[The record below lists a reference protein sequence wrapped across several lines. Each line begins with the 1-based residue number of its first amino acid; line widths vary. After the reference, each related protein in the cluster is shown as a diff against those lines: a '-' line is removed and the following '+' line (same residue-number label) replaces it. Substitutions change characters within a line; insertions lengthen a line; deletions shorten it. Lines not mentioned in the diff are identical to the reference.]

1 MDKIYCNKYEYLN
14 CFVDKIEMILD
25 YVVTESPLI
34 HCITNPISINDCANS
49 ILALGA
55 KPIMAEH
62 PKEVA
67 DITQSSSALCLNMG
81 NITDARL
88 ESMQIS
94 FNSAC
99 HHKIPSILDCVGI
112 TCSSFRYD
120 YVTRLIHN
128 ESPNVIKG
136 NLSEIKKLCGA
147 ESLYVGIDS
156 IETLDNNDIEN
167 IIDMINNLS
176 LRTGSIIVASGKVD
190 IISNGN
196 IAVLVHNGSE
206 YLTKVTGTGCILNVI
221 IGTFLSAN
229 NCSDFDAAILGTAY
243 LGICG
248 EISYDLTLKNGV
260 FEGTGAYHINLINTL
275 STISPKY
282 LKQKLRINIY

>member
-1 MDKIYCNKYEYLN
+1 MDKIHCNNSEYIN
-14 CFVDKIEMILD
+14 YFIDKIKPVLD
-25 YVVTESPLI
+25 YVSAESPLI

-62 PKEVA
+62 PKEAA
-67 DITQSSSALCLNMG
+67 DITYSSSALCLNMG

-94 FNSAC
+94 LEVARQ
-99 HHKIPSILDCVGI
+99 HKIPTIIDCVGI

-120 YVTRLIHN
+120 YVTRLIN
-128 ESPNVIKG
+128 NGAPNVLKG

-156 IETLDNNDIEN
+156 IETLDNLEGVIE
-167 IIDMINNLS
+167 MINSLS

-190 IISNGN
+190 IISNGT
-196 IAVLVHNGSE
+196 IAALVHNGSE
-206 YLTKVTGTGCILNVI
+206 YLTKVTGTGCMLNVI
-221 IGTFLSAN
+221 IGTFLSAK
-229 NCSDFDAAILGTAY
+229 NCSYFDAAILGTAC

-248 EISYDLTLKNGV
+248 EVSYASSLKDNV
-260 FEGTGAYHINLINTL
+260 FQGTGSYHINLINSL
-275 STISPKY
+275 STIRPEDIK
-282 LKQKLRINIY
+282 KKLRINIY